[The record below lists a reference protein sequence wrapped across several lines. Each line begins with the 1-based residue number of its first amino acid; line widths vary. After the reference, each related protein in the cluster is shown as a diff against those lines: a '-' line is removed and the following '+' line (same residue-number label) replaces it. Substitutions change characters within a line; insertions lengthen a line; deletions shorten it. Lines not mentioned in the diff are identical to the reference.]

1 MESGHSFDNV
11 LLFVSD
17 SLRYDAVQRS
27 LEQGVVKTIAA
38 GTWSPPSFASIIT
51 GQPGPVHS
59 VNSFDHKLRDDLPTI
74 FDMAENVSFVNQGK
88 QLGQVLGTE
97 TKVDEVSLE
106 KIEPPFLYMERCL
119 IPHAPYN
126 HAEDDYIGSVRDYC
140 ISSKGNIQQDY
151 YGGSSSSINKFKKRI
166 KTLADRGLLDNT
178 LVILTSDHGEIL
190 GEHGLFGHGS
200 TTTPELVY
208 VPTYIHNNCVDTPK
222 DGITHIDLFP
232 TIANIFDYE
241 LPGEYLGLDILQNNI
256 PSDRLVFTQ
265 SKFGESSIW
274 DCDGGYVFNDNS
286 IIFSFGWWVHH
297 LVRSPYAILNR
308 EHPVE
313 LFHTSMKAAIGESH
327 VWGNPNFGDEAAKE
341 YHEMIVEKSEPVTM
355 RELDA
360 TSEDQLRDLGYI

>member
-17 SLRYDAVQRS
+17 SLRYDAVQRC
-27 LEQGVVKTIAA
+27 LDQEIVKTIAS

-59 VNSFDHKLRDDLPTI
+59 VNSFDHKLTEDMPTI
-74 FDMAENVSFVNQGK
+74 FDMVENTSFVNQGK
-88 QLGQVLGTE
+88 QLGKVLGTE
-97 TKVDEVSLE
+97 TEVNEVPLE
-106 KIEPPFLYMERCL
+106 SIEPPFIYMERCL

-126 HAEDDYIGSVRDYC
+126 HAEDDYVGSVRDY
-140 ISSKGNIQQDY
+140 SVSNKGNIQRDY
-151 YGGSSSSINKFKKRI
+151 YDGALNSINKFKKRI
-166 KTLADRGLLDNT
+166 EILDDRGILDDT

-190 GEHGLFGHGS
+190 GEHGLVGHGS

-208 VPTYIHNNCVDTPK
+208 VPTYIHNDCVDTPR
-222 DGITHIDLFP
+222 DGMTHIDLFP

-241 LPGEYLGLDILQNNI
+241 LPREYLGDDIIQNNI
-256 PSDRLVFTQ
+256 SFDRLSFTQ
-265 SKFGESSIW
+265 SKFGESSVW

-286 IIFSFGWWVHH
+286 IIFSVGWWIHH

-313 LFHTSMKAAIGESH
+313 LLHTSVKAAIGEFR
-327 VWGNPNFGDEAAKE
+327 VWGNPNFGDDEAKA
-341 YHEMIVEKSEPVTM
+341 YHEKIVEKSEPVTT
-355 RELDA
+355 RELDL